1 MTAGVLPGRSSLP
14 PSWSPSYRWQIFW
27 DTEKNRPGLTSKM
40 NFSNSRRRELK
51 KHIYFITNHKRVLNP
66 SLQDGFRD
74 SFGLLMPSL
83 ADHFDVGRA
92 EAILTCSIMTL
103 LTLGRYSHLHF
114 HKTSTQ
120 KRSQYVW
127 RRNILNLQWAS
138 SSCSSLAAWASS
150 HHHGRCLPRLCR

>member
-1 MTAGVLPGRSSLP
+1 MSCLGGRLCLLHGLLLTGGRSFET
-14 PSWSPSYRWQIFW
+14 RKKI
-27 DTEKNRPGLTSKM
+27 GLDWLLKWILAIAVEG
-40 NFSNSRRRELK
+40 NK

-92 EAILTCSIMTL
+92 EAILTCSIMTF